1 MEKQQEN
8 RKIFRLLDKLTISFE
23 IVIAFL
29 LLIVIAIKF
38 LDMIFEFSGLEIVI
52 LSMDFQQIFS
62 TMLNLVIGVEF
73 VRMLYKHSPVS
84 IIYVLLFA
92 IARHIILYNEG
103 IVHLLV
109 GVVSIAGLF
118 AVNKYFIGESLNE
131 NDDKQK

>member
-8 RKIFRLLDKLTISFE
+8 KKIFRLLDKVTISFE

-29 LLIVIAIKF
+29 LLAIIAIKF
-38 LDMIFEFSGLEIVI
+38 FDMIFELSGHGII
-52 LSMDFQQIFS
+52 LLNIDFQQMFS
-62 TMLNLVIGVEF
+62 AILNLVIGVEF
-73 VRMLYKHSPVS
+73 VRMLYKHSPIS

-103 IVHLLV
+103 ITHLLI

-118 AVNKYFIGESLNE
+118 AIKKYLIGNASGDGTLR
-131 NDDKQK
+131 